1 MDDAAGGARF
11 SVVVPAYHEEARI
24 AATVARLRA
33 ALEPIA
39 RDGGVEIVVVD
50 DGSMDG
56 TAEAARHA
64 GADNVIVLPQ
74 NTGKGAAVRAGVAAA
89 TGRTIAFT
97 DADLSYPPNQ
107 LLRLLDGVEAGTP
120 VVVGSRL
127 HPEAA
132 TVVHTSALRQL
143 TGKVFNALTAM
154 LVLGGRRRDT
164 QCGLKAFRSDA
175 ARLLFSHGRID
186 GFAFDVELFHLVERY
201 RLSLLE
207 VPVSLA
213 NSRTSTVR
221 IGIDA
226 LRMVRDLFRVRR
238 WAGRGVYELSDDQR
252 KVLAAPTS

>member
-1 MDDAAGGARF
+1 MEDAGRGARF

-24 AATVARLRA
+24 AGTVARLRA

-64 GADNVIVLPQ
+64 GADSVIVLQQ

-107 LLRLLDGVEAGTP
+107 LLRLLEAVEAGTP

-127 HPEAA
+127 HPDAA
-132 TVVHTSALRQL
+132 TVVRTSALRQL
-143 TGKVFNALTAM
+143 TGKVFNAVTAM
-154 LVLGGRRRDT
+154 LLLHGRRRDT

-186 GFAFDVELFHLVERY
+186 GFAFDVELFVLADRFGLEVV
-201 RLSLLE
+201 E
-207 VPVSLA
+207 VPVTLA
-213 NSRTSTVR
+213 NTSSSTVR
-221 IGIDA
+221 VAPATVDM
-226 LRMVRDLFRVRR
+226 LRDLARIRR
-238 WAGRGVYELSDDQR
+238 NAARGVYDR
-252 KVLAAPTS
+252 PVG

>member
-1 MDDAAGGARF
+1 MKDAAGGARF

-24 AATVARLRA
+24 AGTVARLRA

-132 TVVHTSALRQL
+132 TVVRTSALRQL

-154 LVLGGRRRDT
+154 LVLRGRRRDT

-186 GFAFDVELFHLVERY
+186 GFAFDVELFVLADRFGLEVV
-201 RLSLLE
+201 E
-207 VPVSLA
+207 VPVTLA
-213 NSRTSTVR
+213 NTSSSTVHVAPATV
-221 IGIDA
+221 DM
-226 LRMVRDLFRVRR
+226 LRDLARIRR
-238 WAGRGVYELSDDQR
+238 YAARGVYDR
-252 KVLAAPTS
+252 PVG